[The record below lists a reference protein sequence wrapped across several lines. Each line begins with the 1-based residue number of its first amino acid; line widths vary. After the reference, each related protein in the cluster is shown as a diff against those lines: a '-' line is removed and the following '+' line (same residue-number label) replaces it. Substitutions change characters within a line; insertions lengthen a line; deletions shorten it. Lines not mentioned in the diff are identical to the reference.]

1 MNKATAAKVP
11 GDTCV
16 LGSFISVFSR
26 PRTDPLQQ
34 QLWQSHQ
41 TSGLPSDWDKKKL
54 AAACRQGV
62 EGAKT
67 FRNVGSTPALL
78 SCDP

>member
-1 MNKATAAKVP
+1 MNKSDNSKNPRRHV
-11 GDTCV
+11 CV

-34 QLWQSHQ
+34 QLCQSHQ
-41 TSGLPSDWDKKKL
+41 TSGLPSDWAKT
-54 AAACRQGV
+54 AAACKQGV

-67 FRNVGSTPALL
+67 FRNVCSTPALL